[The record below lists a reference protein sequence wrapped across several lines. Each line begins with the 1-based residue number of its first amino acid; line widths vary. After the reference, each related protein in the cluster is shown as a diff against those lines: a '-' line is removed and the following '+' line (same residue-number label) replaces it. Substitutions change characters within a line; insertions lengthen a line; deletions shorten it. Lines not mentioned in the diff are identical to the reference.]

1 VDVCESR
8 ESKQTQRRALGE
20 NSTGFS
26 SLFFWCSVQSQQST
40 GCQLKWKCLSF
51 VGNKK
56 AARALGPV
64 PRKLGCAWLG
74 SRLSVLGLVW
84 IGIWIGKGFS
94 WAWLVHSS
102 RKKGRFFLLPLI
114 FSSFVYPLY
123 PIWTLTQFGCSRIA
137 SELLVLFGGELL
149 VPARWLHVAHS
160 LSHRE
165 IWHRV
170 CYKLKS
176 SATSHEI

>member
-74 SRLSVLGLVW
+74 SRLSFLGLVW
-84 IGIWIGKGFS
+84 IGIGIGNG
-94 WAWLVHSS
+94 LVELGWFIHPERKAGSS
-102 RKKGRFFLLPLI
+102 CCR
-114 FSSFVYPLY
+114 
-123 PIWTLTQFGCSRIA
+123 
-137 SELLVLFGGELL
+137 
-149 VPARWLHVAHS
+149 
-160 LSHRE
+160 
-165 IWHRV
+165 
-170 CYKLKS
+170 
-176 SATSHEI
+176 